1 MIRYYFITIALF
13 LLHFTVNS
21 QSIMVG
27 ASVKDI
33 TPNPLL
39 PVSGGVGTPHPAHI
53 QHGNLTVRAMVF
65 VRGNEKVAVVGIDNL
80 GWPALLGDESRK
92 LVPGIP
98 PENILIGSTH
108 THSAPDAYGF
118 PDEQGKS
125 SADPGYLAYC
135 IKQMADAINE
145 ALANA
150 KPAKLKIAVG

>member
-1 MIRYYFITIALF
+1 
-13 LLHFTVNS
+13 
-21 QSIMVG
+21 
-27 ASVKDI
+27 
-33 TPNPLL
+33 NPLL

-150 KPAKLKIAVG
+150 KPAKLKIAVGEAKGKIAYNYYAP